1 MVSSIRARQVLR
13 WSRSLFVVARLHPR
27 TPRGALSLEKTPPFS
42 VGTGRDPDPIRPFL
56 CSVRGPFFWWAKAV
70 TPIPC
75 ISVSQSACIWAH
87 SVKLGAMPGDSGLPG
102 GIRHEVLHTPS
113 QIHKCLHKRTLL
125 SAQEKCIT
133 VLSVPVPPLATLRD
147 TSPHPSRDTSPAR
160 RRPRN
165 RAREAVAGD

>member
-1 MVSSIRARQVLR
+1 MVSSMSSTAWQGIHGRSRPHTMPRAHSPGRD
-13 WSRSLFVVARLHPR
+13 VVR
-27 TPRGALSLEKTPPFS
+27 PFS
-42 VGTGRDPDPIRPFL
+42 VGRKFAPAPTLAFL
-56 CSVRGPFFWWAKAV
+56 WSAREPFFRWAKAG

-75 ISVSQSACIWAH
+75 FSVSQSACIRAH
-87 SVKLGAMPGDSGLPG
+87 SVKLGAMPGDSGLPA

-113 QIHKCLHKRTLL
+113 HIHKCLHKRTLL

-147 TSPHPSRDTSPAR
+147 TCPHPSRGTSPAR